1 MAKTPTTTEIVPV
14 EQKAIGGGLEGAE
27 RTTRETF
34 NWAPAVISPDRQINP
49 NKEMADARSLDSV
62 QNDGFAMGA
71 VGTHRDSIVG
81 SQFRLN
87 AQPNIDVLGADEGW
101 LEEFQR
107 QTESRFNLMAQSE
120 ECWFDASGRN
130 TFTNMVRLAV
140 VGEILTGEVLAT
152 AEWLRSTL
160 RPFSTAIQ
168 MVSPSR
174 LSNPDNTSD
183 TRYLRRGVAIDRF
196 GRPLGYHIRASHP
209 TDFYND
215 MEVNRWIYVPARKP
229 WGRRQVLHIIQQ
241 MRPDQTRGI
250 SDMVAVLKNMRMTK
264 KFRDVTLQNAVVNA
278 SYAAAVESELP
289 REVVFG
295 ALGAG
300 QPGFADM
307 LSTFMTALNQYV
319 SASDNIAI
327 DGVKIPHLFPGTK
340 LNLKPMGTPGGIGT
354 DFEESLLRHTAATL
368 GLSYE
373 QFAKDYS
380 KTNYSSARAS
390 MGETEKHMAARKKAV
405 ADRFASMI
413 YALWFEEEL
422 NAGNI
427 PMPPGKTAEI
437 FYNPVMREALL
448 NHSWIGAGRGQIDE
462 KKETESAILRIQNNL
477 STLESECARLGQDYR
492 HILRQRAREQKMLK
506 ELDLMP
512 PAPQQMGQNAT
523 QDSTNGSDENQ
534 HDGEKKDV

>member
-1 MAKTPTTTEIVPV
+1 MAKTPITTEIVPV

-140 VGEILTGEVLAT
+140 VGEILTGEVLGT

-300 QPGFADM
+300 QPGFVDM
-307 LSTFMTALNQYV
+307 LSTFMTALGQYV

-405 ADRFASMI
+405 ADRFASMV

-437 FYNPVMREALL
+437 FYDPVMREALL

-477 STLESECARLGQDYR
+477 STLEAECARLGQDYR

-512 PAPQQMGQNAT
+512 LAPQQMGQNAA
-523 QDSTNGSDENQ
+523 QDSTNGSAENQ
-534 HDGEKKDV
+534 NDGDSQNV

>member
-1 MAKTPTTTEIVPV
+1 MAKTPITTEMVPV

-140 VGEILTGEVLAT
+140 VGEILTGEVLGT

-289 REVVFG
+289 REMVFG

-307 LSTFMTALNQYV
+307 LSTFMTALGQYV

-405 ADRFASMI
+405 ADRFASMV

-437 FYNPVMREALL
+437 FYDPVMREALL

-477 STLESECARLGQDYR
+477 STLEAECARLGQDYR

-512 PAPQQMGQNAT
+512 PAPQQMGQNAA
-523 QDSTNGSDENQ
+523 QDSTNGSSENQ
-534 HDGEKKDV
+534 NDGENRDV

>member
-1 MAKTPTTTEIVPV
+1 MAKQPTTEIVPV
-14 EQKAIGGGLEGAE
+14 PQKAVGGGLEGAE

-34 NWAPAVISPDRQINP
+34 LWNPAVISPDRQINP

-71 VGTHRDSIVG
+71 VNTHRDSIVG

-101 LEEFQR
+101 LEEFQI
-107 QTESRFNLMAQSE
+107 QTEARFNLLAQSE
-120 ECWFDASGRN
+120 DCWFDAAGRN
-130 TFTNMVRLAV
+130 NFTNLVRLAV
-140 VGEILTGEVLAT
+140 VGELLTGEVLAT
-152 AEWLRSTL
+152 AEWLRGNL
-160 RPFSTAIQ
+160 RPFRTAIQ

-174 LSNPDNTSD
+174 LSNPDNTGD
-183 TRYLRRGVAIDRF
+183 TRTLRRGVAIDRM
-196 GRPLGYHIRASHP
+196 GMPLGYHIRASHP

-229 WGRRQVLHIIQQ
+229 WGRRQVIHIVQQ
-241 MRPDQTRGI
+241 ARPDQTRGI
-250 SDMVAVLKNMRMTK
+250 SDMVSVLKNMRMTK

-289 REVVFG
+289 KELVFG

-300 QPGFADM
+300 QTGFTDM
-307 LSTFMTALNQYV
+307 LAGFMNALQGYL
-319 SASDNIAI
+319 SGADNIAI

-354 DFEESLLRHTAATL
+354 DFEESLLRHTAAAL

-373 QFAKDYS
+373 QFAHDYT

-405 ADRFASMI
+405 ADRFAGMA
-413 YALWFEEEL
+413 YALWLEEEIA
-422 NAGNI
+422 AGNI
-427 PMPPGKTAEI
+427 PLPSGKSRDSI
-437 FYNPVMREALL
+437 FYDPVMREALL
-448 NHSWIGAGRGQIDE
+448 NHSWIGAGRPQIDE

-477 STLESECARLGQDYR
+477 STLEIECARLGNDYR
-492 HILRQRAREQKMLK
+492 HILRQRMREQKMLK
-506 ELDLMP
+506 QFDLMP
-512 PAPQQMGQNAT
+512 AVQQNMGQNAP
-523 QDSTNGSDENQ
+523 QDSTNGSEENSQ
-534 HDGEKKDV
+534 DGED